1 MRTASADVGSRLRE
15 RAAATDVPG
24 EGGNPARQTMNGYRP
39 DVVVIG
45 VGGAGVNTVT
55 RLRDVGLPG
64 ARLTAVDASAQVL
77 ARAGGMPAVLLDA
90 PRRAWGTGGDMAL
103 GAALAR
109 SARAALRGAVAG
121 ADLVYIVA
129 GLAGGTGGG
138 AAPEIARIAR
148 DAGAVTVG
156 FGIQPFPFEARAH
169 AEAAAMAWD
178 ALGAACDTTVC
189 LENRR
194 ALCVAGD
201 RVPLDV
207 ALRVADDVVRQA
219 VHGIGAMLDRHG
231 WIHVDWSTVRRVLA
245 GGGNGCLA
253 LGLGRGDRPAATA
266 MRAALASPLAD
277 MGALRHARAV
287 LVQVCG
293 GDDLAVAD
301 TAAALDDLQSRLA
314 PDCALMAGV
323 ALDPSLAGAAQVTVL
338 GTGLPGAAAG
348 ATPRVRR
355 RAGITPAASR
365 AEGAP
370 AAMAALVGRD
380 RAAYRVSE
388 RLREVV

>member
-1 MRTASADVGSRLRE
+1 
-15 RAAATDVPG
+15 
-24 EGGNPARQTMNGYRP
+24 MNDFRP
-39 DVVVIG
+39 DMAVIG

-64 ARLTAVDASAQVL
+64 VRLVAVDASAQAL

-90 PRRAWGTGGDMAL
+90 PRRAWGTGGDMGV

-109 SARAALRGAVAG
+109 SARASVRAAVAG
-121 ADLVYIVA
+121 ADLVYVVA

-138 AAPEIARIAR
+138 AGPEVARIAR

-156 FGIQPFPFEARAH
+156 FGIQPFPFEARRH
-169 AEAAAMAWD
+169 AEAAAGAWETFR
-178 ALGAACDTTVC
+178 AACDTSVS

-194 ALCVAGD
+194 ALTVAGD

-219 VHGIGAMLDRHG
+219 VHGIGAMIDRQG
-231 WIHVDWSTVRRVLA
+231 WLHVDWPTVRRVLA
-245 GGGNGCLA
+245 GGGHGCLA
-253 LGLGRGDRPAATA
+253 LGLGRGDRPAEAA

-277 MGALRHARAV
+277 MEALRHARTV

-293 GDDLAVAD
+293 GPDLAVAD
-301 TAAALDDLQSRLA
+301 TAEALGRLQSRLA
-314 PDCALMAGV
+314 PDCALMAG
-323 ALDPSLAGAAQVTVL
+323 AAYDPSLAGAAQVTVL
-338 GTGLPGAAAG
+338 GAGLPAGAAGDSRRGRQAGAAA
-348 ATPRVRR
+348 RVTASRESR
-355 RAGITPAASR
+355 PAAQAAATR
-365 AEGAP
+365 ERVAAFLAP
-370 AAMAALVGRD
+370 
-380 RAAYRVSE
+380 E